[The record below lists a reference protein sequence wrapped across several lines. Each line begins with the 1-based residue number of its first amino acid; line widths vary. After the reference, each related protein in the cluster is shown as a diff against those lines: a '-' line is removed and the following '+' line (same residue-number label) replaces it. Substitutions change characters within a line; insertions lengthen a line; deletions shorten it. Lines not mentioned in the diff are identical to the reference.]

1 MPDTLTSELEA
12 INVMLGT
19 IGEAPVNS
27 LSGTL
32 PVDVSTAVAVLKE
45 VRRKV
50 LALGWWFNQDVGVQS
65 TLDGNNHIVLA
76 TNVLRVDLTYP
87 DPNIILVQ
95 RGTKLYNARTQT
107 YVFTQAPKLD
117 LTYLLDWD
125 ELPEQARQYI
135 MHRAARIFQ
144 ARVVGAPE
152 LDHAASRD
160 EIMALAELK
169 SADADAANRNI
180 FNNYGMARLYNYRR
194 R

>member
-1 MPDTLTSELEA
+1 MPDTLTTELEA
-12 INVMLGT
+12 VNVMLGT

-50 LALGWWFNQDVGVQS
+50 LALGWWFNIDYEVQS
-65 TLDGNNHIVLA
+65 TLDGSNNIVLA
-76 TNVLRVDLTYP
+76 TNVLRADLTYP

-95 RGTKLYNARTQT
+95 RGTKLYNAKTKT
-107 YVFTQAPKLD
+107 YVFTQAPKLT
-117 LTYLLDWD
+117 LTYLLDWA

-144 ARVVGAPE
+144 ARSVGAPE
-152 LDHAASRD
+152 LDSAASRD
-160 EIMALAELK
+160 EFMALAELK
-169 SADADAANRNI
+169 SADADAANHNI
-180 FNNYGMARLYNYRR
+180 FDSYDMARLHRYRR